1 MPDWRPPLKIAM
13 LSVHTCPLAAL
24 GAKETGGMNVYV
36 RELSREL
43 GRMGV
48 EVDIFTRSQNSA
60 IPRVVPMADSVR
72 VVHVPAGPE
81 APLPRERVHDH
92 LDEFVDG
99 VEAWR
104 IGRDVDYDLIHAH
117 YWLSGVVGLTLRERW
132 SVPMLQMFHTLGDL
146 KNRVARRAA
155 DLEPTVRL
163 AEEARIIAA
172 AERLVAA
179 SVAERAHLVRGKGAD
194 AARVAVV
201 PCGVDTEL
209 FTPGATDAARAAL
222 GLADGPL
229 VLYVG
234 RLAPIKGLETLLDAV
249 ALLDRRGQRLRLV
262 IVGGEADEP
271 WDGHEA
277 DLRRRIE
284 TLGIGDVVGFVGAQ
298 RQEALRTHYVAADV
312 TVLPSH
318 YESFGMVA
326 LEAMACGSPVVASR
340 VGGLTT
346 TVRDGVTGFLVP
358 EGDVTALAG
367 RLEALLGDPD
377 LRWRLG
383 REGVRWAAQ
392 HRWPC
397 VAEAICR
404 EYALLESR
412 AHPHLAAGRCYE
424 IS

>member
-1 MPDWRPPLKIAM
+1 MMLDGLLRIAM
-13 LSVHTCPLAAL
+13 LSVHTCPLAVL
-24 GAKETGGMNVYV
+24 GGKETGGMNVYV

-48 EVDIFTRSQNSA
+48 EVDIFTRSQDPT
-60 IPRVVPMADSVR
+60 IPRVVIMADSVR
-72 VVHVPAGPE
+72 VVHLAAGPE
-81 APLPRERVHDH
+81 APLARERVHEH

-99 VEAWR
+99 IESWR
-104 IGRDVDYDLIHAH
+104 IARGVDYDLVHAH

-132 SVPMLQMFHTLGDL
+132 AVPMLQMFHTLGDL
-146 KNRVARRAA
+146 KNRVARQAA
-155 DLEPTVRL
+155 DIEPAVRL
-163 AEEARIIAA
+163 AEEARVIAS

-179 SVAERAHLVRGKGAD
+179 SVAERSYLVRHAGAD
-194 AARVAVV
+194 PERVAVV

-209 FTPGATDAARAAL
+209 FAPGDATSAREVL
-222 GLADGPL
+222 GLSGDPL
-229 VLYVG
+229 ILYVG
-234 RLAPIKGLETLLDAV
+234 RLAPIKGLETLLDAI
-249 ALLDRRGQRLRLV
+249 ALLARRNCPVRLLV
-262 IVGGEADEP
+262 VGGEADEP
-271 WDGHEA
+271 RGSHEA
-277 DLRRRIE
+277 GLRARIAS
-284 TLGIGDVVGFVGAQ
+284 LGIGDLVSFVGPQ
-298 RQEALRTHYVAADV
+298 RQESLRTHYVAADV

-358 EGDVTALAG
+358 EGDVSALAE
-367 RLEALLGDPD
+367 RLETLLADPD

-404 EYALLESR
+404 EYASLESR
-412 AHPHLAAGRCYE
+412 AQPHLAAARCNE
-424 IS
+424 I